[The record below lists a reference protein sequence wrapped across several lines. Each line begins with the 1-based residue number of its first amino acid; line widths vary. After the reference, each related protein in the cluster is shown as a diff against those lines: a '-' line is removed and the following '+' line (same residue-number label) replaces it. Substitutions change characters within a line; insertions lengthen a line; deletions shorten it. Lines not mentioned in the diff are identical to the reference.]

1 VTGLI
6 EMAPGGEIRRSFY
19 VVEVSKSGF
28 LEHFPGTGGVN
39 AAPPAATNGSAEPVR
54 TGPSFLKEEERVES
68 GY

>member
-1 VTGLI
+1 MTGLI

-19 VVEVSKSGF
+19 VVEVSKNGF

-39 AAPPAATNGSAEPVR
+39 VALRSATNGLVAPVR